1 MLRMGNRRKNKIN
14 IFFLF
19 CNTLSEHNTHRSNC
33 NNFLDRLTLMCF
45 TAAAFDF
52 TQLTRLYNDVLN
64 KQVWYELIDNLK
76 VVFNLK
82 KKLAVF
88 SIGNLML
95 AIFILE
101 NNNHKIALILPFLKG
116 GLPVFA
122 LKIPEILRIWFKF

>member
-1 MLRMGNRRKNKIN
+1 M
-14 IFFLF
+14 
-19 CNTLSEHNTHRSNC
+19 
-33 NNFLDRLTLMCF
+33 
-45 TAAAFDF
+45 
-52 TQLTRLYNDVLN
+52 
-64 KQVWYELIDNLK
+64 IDNLK